1 MTPRRDVS
9 MSPDEI
15 DDLLELP
22 VTGVLSTLGRDGA
35 PHMAGMWFAHSRD
48 RLLMWTYGKSQKA
61 VNARRDPR
69 AAFLVEEGM
78 AYNELRGVLLQGEL
92 EVITDV
98 GEIDVIGRLLY
109 DRYTLPTTGIPVEE
123 GPHLEIARQA
133 AKRVGLALPLAD
145 VSSWDHSKLG

>member
-1 MTPRRDVS
+1 MTEG
-9 MSPDEI
+9 EI
-15 DDLLELP
+15 RELLGHP

-35 PHMAGMWFAHSRD
+35 PHMAGMWFAHSGD

-78 AYNELRGVLLQGEL
+78 AYNELRGVLMQGEVD
-92 EVITDV
+92 VITDV
-98 GEIDVIGRLLY
+98 DEVDAIGRLLY
-109 DRYTLPTTGIPVEE
+109 DRYTLPTTGVPVEE
-123 GPHLEIARQA
+123 GPHVEIARQA
-133 AKRVGLALPLAD
+133 AKRVGLALPLID

>member
-1 MTPRRDVS
+1 MTEG
-9 MSPDEI
+9 EI
-15 DDLLELP
+15 RELLDHP

-35 PHMAGMWFAHSRD
+35 PHMAGMWFAHSGA
-48 RLLMWTYGKSQKA
+48 RLLMWTYSKSQKA

-78 AYNELRGVLLQGEL
+78 AYNELRGVLVQGEL
-92 EVITDV
+92 DVISDID
-98 GEIDVIGRLLY
+98 EIDAIGRLLY

-123 GPHLEIARQA
+123 GPHVEIARQA
-133 AKRVGLALPLAD
+133 AKRVGLALPLRN